1 MTITEQFQQAAAD
14 SKNLSEKPSNETLLQ
29 LYALY
34 KQGNEGDAEGDGPSN
49 PFDFV
54 AKAKYNA
61 WAELKGTV
69 KEAAMQQYIDLV
81 EKFIPPQTTPK

>member
-1 MTITEQFQQAAAD
+1 MDIRSSFEMAVAE
-14 SKNLSEKPSNETLLQ
+14 SKTLSQRPGNTDLLK
-29 LYALY
+29 LYSLY
-34 KQGNEGDAEGDGPSN
+34 KQGTEGDISSTEPSN

-61 WAELKGTV
+61 WAELKGLS

-81 EKFIPPQTTPK
+81 NTLKG